1 MKKFDIK
8 DLNSGFYRNIE
19 SVDRICDAINGAAS
33 VTTHNKKF
41 KAAKFLQHRTLKS
54 NNIVMASFH
63 GTYAGVHLFNI
74 LGFEDEFGNMYSSVK
89 DLLRSYRATTLKE
102 IRSAKMF
109 VSSIDKSS
117 YRQEYNLIDGYWNNI
132 ENVLTKFT
140 LMVVSN

>member
-19 SVDRICDAINGAAS
+19 SIDNICDVLNGLACIK
-33 VTTHNKKF
+33 TKYNTF

-102 IRSAKMF
+102 IRSAKMI

-140 LMVVSN
+140 LIAVSN